1 MAQPSY
7 IAFQEDPV
15 LLGNGLALMGYHMD
29 GRPYFANCY
38 STTSYLYAGGIGVYS
53 QPSYSERTSTKQE
66 HSYDLVPKK
75 RVASHTTTTSTV
87 VSTPAS
93 SKPRCDIHDKNFN
106 NIVAKKIGIYDEF
119 VSNYSDALAR
129 KLFRAVCY
137 AREHGIDSLESMKHT
152 F

>member
-1 MAQPSY
+1 MAQPNY

-15 LLGNGLALMGYHMD
+15 LLGNGLVLMGYYMD
-29 GRPYFANCY
+29 GRPYFTNCY
-38 STTSYLYAGGIGVYS
+38 STTSYLHTGGIDVYS
-53 QPSYSERTSTKQE
+53 QPSYSERTSIKQ
-66 HSYDLVPKK
+66 

-87 VSTPAS
+87 VPTPAS
-93 SKPRCDIHDKNFN
+93 SKPKCDIHDKNFN

-129 KLFRAVCY
+129 KLYRAVCY
-137 AREHGIDSLESMKHT
+137 AREHGIDSVESMKHT